1 MSAGTVPQATSR
13 ETTLY
18 STIVTKCAMPLL
30 FTDTSSFLIFEYFFH
45 VMKYSKLKSSI
56 NLIKISTP
64 AFNKDLFLKVEIV
77 LNKRQHSAK
86 SKKNLYQSVSC
97 LFKSL
102 RIQAYNQ
109 FLFYLKKIYKKK
121 EIMKTN
127 PKLID
132 RSTRMNKCS

>member
-86 SKKNLYQSVSC
+86 SKKICTKVSAAYSKVQG
-97 LFKSL
+97 FR
-102 RIQAYNQ
+102 RITNF
-109 FLFYLKKIYKKK
+109 FLLKKKNKKK
-121 EIMKTN
+121 IMKTN

-132 RSTRMNKCS
+132 RSTRMNIFS

>member
-86 SKKNLYQSVSC
+86 SKKICTKVSAAYSKVQG
-97 LFKSL
+97 FRRITNFFL
-102 RIQAYNQ
+102 RK
-109 FLFYLKKIYKKK
+109 KKIKKK
-121 EIMKTN
+121 IMKTN

-132 RSTRMNKCS
+132 RSTRMNIFS